1 MGHKEELGPKLYLE
15 RWIMLFYLSM
25 ANFLSDWI
33 CFSIAPVMNIAEEA
47 FVGLHP
53 SALVSVFLAF
63 NVISSIL
70 EPPIVQRIGL
80 RNAMVLGCVIMFL
93 GCLIKSGIPGLWSA
107 SYGSLLL
114 GTVFVGIAQPFF
126 QCTPALLAA
135 NWFGSNERT
144 LATTIALNANQ
155 FGIAASY
162 MLGTNLV
169 KTPVELQDYFYVI
182 SIVSAV
188 LVVGVVIQFKEKPP
202 TPPSF
207 SAQGKM
213 AQEYEASLWGWL
225 DDMFG
230 LFKAN
235 GFMHTVVSF
244 TASIA
249 ISNMISTFLASML
262 SPQGHDQVFIGV
274 IGAVFQV
281 MIMMGSLVIG
291 YGVDRYKAYWSAT
304 VFCFACSCL
313 WLFTLSISLNRQLSA
328 LTLVSVV
335 SIGFFVG
342 PIQPIAA
349 ETACEITYPSDENT
363 IVAVQQVFGNLFSAI
378 LVPFFHALR
387 DPYTMQY
394 AGSINMVFM
403 TAVASM
409 VVFAS
414 FRPDLK
420 RSNLDK
426 SGGAEDNFLLKKK
439 DDISSSQSTRP
450 LLLMDSAMMP

>member
-1 MGHKEELGPKLYLE
+1 
-15 RWIMLFYLSM
+15 M

-262 SPQGHDQVFIGV
+262 SPQGHDQVLFYL
-274 IGAVFQV
+274 
-281 MIMMGSLVIG
+281 LV
-291 YGVDRYKAYWSAT
+291 
-304 VFCFACSCL
+304 
-313 WLFTLSISLNRQLSA
+313 
-328 LTLVSVV
+328 
-335 SIGFFVG
+335 
-342 PIQPIAA
+342 
-349 ETACEITYPSDENT
+349 
-363 IVAVQQVFGNLFSAI
+363 
-378 LVPFFHALR
+378 
-387 DPYTMQY
+387 
-394 AGSINMVFM
+394 
-403 TAVASM
+403 
-409 VVFAS
+409 
-414 FRPDLK
+414 K
-420 RSNLDK
+420 R
-426 SGGAEDNFLLKKK
+426 
-439 DDISSSQSTRP
+439 
-450 LLLMDSAMMP
+450 